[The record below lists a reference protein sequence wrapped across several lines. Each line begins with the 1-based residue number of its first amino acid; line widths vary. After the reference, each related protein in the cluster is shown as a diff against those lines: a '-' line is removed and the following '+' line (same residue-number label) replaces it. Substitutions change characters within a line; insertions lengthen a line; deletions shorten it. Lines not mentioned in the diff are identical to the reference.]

1 MSEETYKR
9 IANETESL
17 LTKLR
22 IQIDKL
28 KDEEKVT
35 KNKTSDLKENEE
47 KIRMLIDIKN
57 PTRELLQTIIDRI
70 IIDKDR
76 NIEIIYKFSILNN

>member
-28 KDEEKVT
+28 KDEEKVIE
-35 KNKTSDLKENEE
+35 NKTSNLKEYEE
-47 KIRMLIDIKN
+47 KIRMLIDIEN
-57 PTRELLQTIIDRI
+57 PTRELLQTIIDKI
-70 IIDKDR
+70 IIDKDK
-76 NIEIIYKFSILNN
+76 NIEIIYKFSI

>member
-35 KNKTSDLKENEE
+35 KNKTSDLKEYEE

-57 PTRELLQTIIDRI
+57 PTRELLQTIIDKI